1 MDSILGGS
9 ATVSST
15 EPQLTVGGGFRTRV
29 VVELDDAG
37 RQRGRLQRQGK
48 ISPLV
53 ASERADRYGFAFLIA
68 REQIGLTQTIASQ
81 DQFSS
86 GDPIA
91 CPNSWQ
97 L

>member
-1 MDSILGGS
+1 VACEFSQQVTTRYPRGQCETLLFS
-9 ATVSST
+9 RVLNAT
-15 EPQLTVGGGFRTRV
+15 LDLV
-29 VVELDDAG
+29 VM
-37 RQRGRLQRQGK
+37 
-48 ISPLV
+48 
-53 ASERADRYGFAFLIA
+53 LI
-68 REQIGLTQTIASQ
+68 EIGLTQTIASQ